1 MPKGFKAMRPG
12 GFLASCH
19 KKVKLAQCFRLL
31 GLPIAEE
38 ITGTKAKKG
47 YRERYEELTGRS
59 LYLCPHCWR
68 GEMVVVEKFPKVIT
82 PRWLTD
88 SS

>member
-1 MPKGFKAMRPG
+1 MRPG
-12 GFLASCH
+12 GFLANCH

-31 GLPIAEE
+31 GVRLPELGA
-38 ITGTKAKKG
+38 GTKRKKG

-59 LYLCPHCWR
+59 LSLCTKCWR
-68 GEMVVVEKFPKVIT
+68 GEMVVVVKLAKVIK
-82 PRWLTD
+82 PPQEAVN